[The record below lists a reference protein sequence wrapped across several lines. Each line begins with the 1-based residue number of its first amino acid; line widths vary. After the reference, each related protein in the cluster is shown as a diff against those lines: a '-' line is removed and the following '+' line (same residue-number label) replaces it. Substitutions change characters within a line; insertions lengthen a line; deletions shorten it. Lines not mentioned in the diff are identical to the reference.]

1 MSENNSS
8 AGVSQNDSQRDKN
21 RRMVLITDGYSNP
34 VTAKTASCL
43 LRFCPEEIV
52 ASWIVRQKPPP
63 LKVSWEWEGIFP

>member
-1 MSENNSS
+1 MSENNSG

-43 LRFCPEEIV
+43 LRFGKH
-52 ASWIVRQKPPP
+52 SY
-63 LKVSWEWEGIFP
+63 S